1 MPERLGVLRRVLSNR
16 RLRRVEFAFLSFG
29 LAEYGVWVSV
39 LVYAFKRGGTAASAI
54 VAVVQLLPAAI
65 VGPAGAML
73 VDRYGP
79 ARALRIGYIVQSLSI
94 GASAAAMLAD
104 APSAVVYAGAV
115 VAASAVTLTPT
126 AQSSLL
132 PSLVDTPAELVAA
145 NVVSA
150 WVEAVSLLLGPAIA
164 GVAIG
169 VSGSGAALAVF
180 TGLTVLAAGLVA
192 SMPGASMPGAA
203 PTVSVLEEAQAE
215 AASTAGW
222 FGVLMRERG
231 VAAVMSVVSVQFVAE
246 GALDVLEV
254 VLAINVLALGAGA
267 AGYLGAAFGAGGVIG
282 GVLALALIG
291 RARLVEVVVGAA
303 VAWGAAFIA
312 IGVWPTVASAFILLC
327 ACGVSRSVLGAA
339 SRTMLHRVVPAPL
352 HGRVFGMLE
361 GVTMLGLAI
370 GSLSVPALI
379 GVSGIEAAWVG
390 VGLLLVIVSLGTLG
404 TTRRLDRATPMFV
417 RELALVRG
425 HPLFGLL
432 AVPVLEDLAR
442 ALVPR
447 TIAAGDDVVRER
459 EWGGH
464 FYLVGSGSLD
474 VSAAGH
480 HIRTLHAGDG
490 FGEIA
495 LLRDGQRTATRH
507 RAEGNRAL

>member
-1 MPERLGVLRRVLSNR
+1 MEL
-16 RLRRVEFAFLSFG
+16 AFLSFG

-39 LVYAFKRGGTAASAI
+39 LVYAFKRGGTTASAI
-54 VAVVQLLPAAI
+54 VAVVQLLPASI

-73 VDRYGP
+73 VERYGP
-79 ARALRIGYIVQSLSI
+79 DRALRIGYVVQALSI
-94 GASAAAMLAD
+94 GAAAAAMLAG

-126 AQSSLL
+126 AQSALL

-150 WVEAVSLLLGPAIA
+150 WVEAVSLLFGPAIA

-169 VSGSGAALAVF
+169 VSGSGAALVVF
-180 TGLTVLAAGLVA
+180 TGLTVVAARLVA
-192 SMPGASMPGAA
+192 PMHGAPAVA
-203 PTVSVLEEAQAE
+203 VSEEAAAE
-215 AASTAGW
+215 DTSTAGW
-222 FGVLMRERG
+222 FRLLARERG
-231 VAAVMSVVSVQFVAE
+231 VVAVMSVVSVQFVAE

-254 VLAINVLALGAGA
+254 VLAIDVLALGAGA

-282 GVLALALIG
+282 GALALALIG

-303 VAWGAAFIA
+303 VAWGAAFIL
-312 IGVWPTVASAFILLC
+312 IGAWPTVAGAFILLC

-370 GSLSVPALI
+370 GSLSVPALV
-379 GVSGIEAAWVG
+379 GVGGIEAAWVA

-404 TTRRLDRATPMFV
+404 TTRRLDRTTPTFA

-447 TIAAGDDVVRER
+447 TIGAGDDVVREG

-464 FYLVGSGSLD
+464 FYLVSSGSLE
-474 VSAAGH
+474 VSAAGD
-480 HIRTLHAGDG
+480 HIRTLSSRRRVR
-490 FGEIA
+490 
-495 LLRDGQRTATRH
+495 RD
-507 RAEGNRAL
+507 RAVA